1 MDGSLKNIGMKGG
14 MMMKPFDKI
23 LFPVD
28 ISDTS
33 PNIAP
38 WVILMAER
46 FDSEIHLLFVAR
58 ELGQYATFSVI
69 PGAIEQFETKLLKGA
84 EIKIEE
90 FAEVHF
96 KDDPSVRTR
105 VALGN
110 PAQKILDYIGDEE
123 IDLVIMGTH
132 GRRGFDRIFF
142 GSVADR
148 VVKMSPVP
156 VLTINPYGAQ
166 KDGER

>member
-1 MDGSLKNIGMKGG
+1 MTGSLKNIGNKGG
-14 MMMKPFDKI
+14 MMMKPFKKI

-28 ISDTS
+28 ISDNS

-46 FDSEIHLLFVAR
+46 FDTEIHLLFVAR
-58 ELGQYATFSVI
+58 ELGQYASFSVV
-69 PGAIEQFETKLLKGA
+69 PGAIEQFEAKLVKGA
-84 EIKIEE
+84 ETKIEE
-90 FAEVHF
+90 FAEVHL
-96 KDDPSVRTR
+96 KGYPDVITR

-132 GRRGFDRIFF
+132 GRKGLDRIFF

-166 KDGER
+166 KYEER

>member
-1 MDGSLKNIGMKGG
+1 MGNKGG
-14 MMMKPFDKI
+14 MIVKPFDRI
-23 LFPVD
+23 LYPVD
-28 ISDTS
+28 ISDAS

-46 FDSEIHLLFVAR
+46 FGTEIHLLFVER
-58 ELGQYATFSVI
+58 ELGQYASFSVI
-69 PGAIEQFETKLLKGA
+69 PGAIEQFEAKLIKGA
-84 EIKIEE
+84 ETKIEE
-90 FAEVHF
+90 FAEVHL
-96 KDDPSVRTR
+96 KGNPNVRTR

-132 GRRGFDRIFF
+132 GRKGLERFIF

-156 VLTINPYGAQ
+156 VLTISPNGVQ
-166 KDGER
+166 KYGER

>member
-1 MDGSLKNIGMKGG
+1 MKQ
-14 MMMKPFDKI
+14 FSKI

-33 PNIAP
+33 PNIAL
-38 WVILMAER
+38 WVIMMAEK
-46 FDSEIHLLFVAR
+46 FDTEIHLLFVAR
-58 ELGQYATFSVI
+58 ELGQYASFSVV
-69 PGAIEQFETKLLKGA
+69 PGAIEQFEAKLVKGA
-84 EIKIEE
+84 ETKIEE
-90 FAEVHF
+90 FAEVHL
-96 KDDPSVRTR
+96 KGYPNVRTR

-110 PAQKILDYIGDEE
+110 PALKILDYISDEE

-132 GRRGFDRIFF
+132 GRKGLDRIFF

-156 VLTINPYGAQ
+156 VLTINPYRIPSAEIDTPSSKG
-166 KDGER
+166 

>member
-1 MDGSLKNIGMKGG
+1 
-14 MMMKPFDKI
+14 MMKPFDKI

-28 ISDTS
+28 LSDTS
-33 PNIAP
+33 PNIAQ
-38 WVILMAER
+38 WVIMMAER
-46 FDSEIHLLFVAR
+46 FDTEIHLLFVAR
-58 ELGQYATFSVI
+58 ELGQYASFSAV
-69 PGAIEQFETKLLKGA
+69 PGAIEQFEAKLVKGA
-84 EIKIEE
+84 EAKIEE
-90 FAEVHF
+90 FAEAYF
-96 KDDPSVRTR
+96 KGHPNVRTR

-110 PAQKILDYIGDEE
+110 PAQKILNYISDEE

-132 GRRGFDRIFF
+132 GRTGIDRIFF

-166 KDGER
+166 KYGEG

>member
-1 MDGSLKNIGMKGG
+1 MNQFS
-14 MMMKPFDKI
+14 KI

-28 ISDTS
+28 ISDAS

-46 FDSEIHLLFVAR
+46 FDAEIHLLFVAR
-58 ELGQYATFSVI
+58 ELGQYASFSVI
-69 PGAIEQFETKLLKGA
+69 PGAIEQFETKLVKGA
-84 EIKIEE
+84 ETKIEE
-90 FAEVHF
+90 FAEVHL
-96 KDDPSVRTR
+96 KEYPNIRTR

-110 PAQKILDYIGDEE
+110 PAEKILDYIGDEE
-123 IDLVIMGTH
+123 INLVIMGTH
-132 GRRGFDRIFF
+132 GRKGLERVFF

-166 KDGER
+166 KYGER

>member
-1 MDGSLKNIGMKGG
+1 MI
-14 MMMKPFDKI
+14 MKPFEKI

-38 WVILMAER
+38 WVVVMAEK
-46 FDSEIHLLFVAR
+46 FDAEIHLLFVAR
-58 ELGQYATFSVI
+58 ELGQYATFSVV
-69 PGAIEQFETKLLKGA
+69 PGAIEQFEAKLIKEA
-84 EIKIEE
+84 EKKIDE
-90 FAEVHF
+90 FAEVHL
-96 KDDPSVRTR
+96 KGDPSVRTR

-110 PAQKILDYIGDEE
+110 PAQKILDYISDEG

-132 GRRGFDRIFF
+132 GRKGLERVFF

-156 VLTINPYGAQ
+156 VLTINPYGIQ
-166 KDGER
+166 NHGER

>member
-1 MDGSLKNIGMKGG
+1 MKT
-14 MMMKPFDKI
+14 FNKI

-28 ISDTS
+28 LSDPS

-38 WVILMAER
+38 WVIMMAER
-46 FDSEIHLLFVAR
+46 FDTQIHLLFVAR
-58 ELGQYATFSVI
+58 ELGQYATFSVV
-69 PGAIEQFETKLLKGA
+69 PGAIEQFEAKLLEGA
-84 EIKIEE
+84 ETKIKE
-90 FAEVHF
+90 FAEVHL
-96 KDDPSVRTR
+96 KGYPNLRTR

-110 PAQKILDYIGDEE
+110 PAQKILEYIRDEE

-132 GRRGFDRIFF
+132 GRKGIDRIFF

-148 VVKMSPVP
+148 VVKMSLVP

-166 KDGER
+166 QYDEG

>member
-1 MDGSLKNIGMKGG
+1 MRFKGG
-14 MMMKPFDKI
+14 RVMNQFSKI
-23 LFPVD
+23 LFPAD
-28 ISDTS
+28 ISDAS

-46 FDSEIHLLFVAR
+46 FDAEIHLLFVAR
-58 ELGQYATFSVI
+58 ELGQYASFSVI
-69 PGAIEQFETKLLKGA
+69 PGAIEQFETKLVKGA
-84 EIKIEE
+84 ETKIEE
-90 FAEVHF
+90 FAEVHL
-96 KDDPSVRTR
+96 KGYPNIRTR

-110 PAQKILDYIGDEE
+110 PAEKILDYIGDEE

-132 GRRGFDRIFF
+132 GRKGLERVFF

-156 VLTINPYGAQ
+156 VLTINPYGSQ
-166 KDGER
+166 KYGER